1 MHRSFRW
8 ISCLFLIGAVATV
21 RAQDYPFT
29 DNFTN
34 PAQTS
39 LRWSQIFPDS
49 FTRYFANGAYLL
61 INQHRNPAIAG
72 LVYHSFTT
80 RVPTFTASCVVKRPA
95 DSVIA
100 GMWVCL
106 TVPLAG
112 GAVTGYSFE
121 VGRGGLFTA
130 HKNKTTG
137 ASLIFSAR
145 YRPEGLTDTIMASKQ
160 GNAFSVFCNGVF
172 LGSFSD
178 SLSPMPSGDLGLFI
192 QGNASAM
199 FGDVAFSD
207 RFTPGNFTA
216 CMTDSFRG
224 SAIDKRWMLEP
235 ARYFDRRDGVLG
247 ITAPASTGAFGDV
260 RMALD
265 AFATRLV
272 VSWRSGDSTP
282 LYGSYLFGPADSQG
296 RTPMAQFG
304 ICGMKAGRAFLSAA
318 DSAIQLKYSPFMKGK
333 AFWQPGYD
341 TVYFKDTVDVR
352 KPAASDYYLMYVNG
366 VVFDSLP
373 VSRVHFPIIGAGMF
387 CWGKQSIDVVYFHA
401 GPTLAECPRSAAA
414 APIRTKKRK

>member
-1 MHRSFRW
+1 MNLSFRR
-8 ISCLFLIGAVATV
+8 IFYLFVAWAVATV

-29 DNFTN
+29 DNFTD
-34 PAQTS
+34 PALTS

-49 FTRYFANGAYLL
+49 FVRLSANGVYTLT
-61 INQHRNPAIAG
+61 NQHRSPAVEG

-80 RVPTFTASCVVKRPA
+80 RVATFTASCIVQRPV
-95 DSVIA
+95 DSIVA

-106 TVPLAG
+106 TVPPSG

-121 VGRGGLFTA
+121 LGRDGLFTA
-130 HKNKTTG
+130 HKNTTTG
-137 ASLIFSAR
+137 SSLIFSAR
-145 YRPEGLTDTIMASKQ
+145 YRQQGLTDTIMVSKQ
-160 GNAFSVFCNGVF
+160 ENTFSQFCNGVF

-192 QGNASAM
+192 QGNASAT
-199 FGDVAFSD
+199 FCAAAFSD

-224 SAIDKRWMLEP
+224 IAVDKRWILEP
-235 ARYFDRRDGVLG
+235 ARCFNRRDGVLG
-247 ITAPASTGAFGDV
+247 ITVPASSGAFGDV

-265 AFATRLV
+265 SFTTRLV
-272 VSWRSGDSTP
+272 VSWRSGDSTQ
-282 LYGSYLFGPADSQG
+282 LYGSYLFGPADARG

-304 ICGMKAGRAFLSAA
+304 ICGMKAGRAFLSTI
-318 DSAIQLKYSPFMKGK
+318 DSAIQLKSGPFIKGK
-333 AFWQPGYD
+333 AFRQRGYD

-352 KPAASDYYLMYVNG
+352 KPAASDCYLMYVNG
-366 VVFDSLP
+366 IILDSLL
-373 VSRVHFPIIGAGMF
+373 VSRVHFPIIGTGVF

-401 GPTLAECPRSAAA
+401 GPTLAACPQDAPA
-414 APIRTKKRK
+414 APVRNKKRK